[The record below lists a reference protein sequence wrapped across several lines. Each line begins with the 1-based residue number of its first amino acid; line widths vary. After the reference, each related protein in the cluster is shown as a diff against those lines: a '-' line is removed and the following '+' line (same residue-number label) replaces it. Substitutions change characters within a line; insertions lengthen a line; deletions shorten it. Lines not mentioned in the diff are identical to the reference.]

1 MFDSM
6 SGQTREPSE
15 RAAPIP
21 RVSSAEEKTF
31 QEITADS
38 TPDQYIYS
46 FAISVHR
53 EIMKYYEDFNDFLRM
68 GSKEIISHSDV
79 CAAEF

>member
-15 RAAPIP
+15 RAPIP
-21 RVSSAEEKTF
+21 GVSSAEEKTF

-53 EIMKYYEDFNDFLRM
+53 EMM
-68 GSKEIISHSDV
+68 
-79 CAAEF
+79 EF